1 MSSTDWQEWALETH
15 SPLVESLEEWLF
27 DHGAL
32 AVSLEDNANEPLLEP
47 GPGET
52 PLWQNVVLK
61 ALFAGDAD
69 LSSIKAVLPR
79 TLLAENS
86 KSEVSRLEDREWTRV
101 WMDDFAPIQM
111 GPRLWVCPSWAV
123 PPDEALVNVMLDP
136 GLAFGTGT
144 HATTAMCLGALDA
157 AVSGGE
163 SVVDYGCGSGILAI
177 AALKLGAS
185 KALGVD
191 NDPQALAA
199 SRDNAARNQISTDQF
214 DVVMPEDDMLAASR
228 DNAAR
233 NQISTD
239 QFDVVMPEDDML
251 LAWSNAA
258 SVVVANILAGPLLS
272 LAHDL
277 IELTA
282 PGGRL
287 LLTGV
292 LEEQAAK
299 LIEHY
304 EHVSLDVIDRRDGWV
319 LLSGVKPA

>member
-1 MSSTDWQEWALETH
+1 LSSTDWQEWALETH

-144 HATTAMCLGALDA
+144 HATTAMCLGALDE

-191 NDPQALAA
+191 NDPQA
-199 SRDNAARNQISTDQF
+199 
-214 DVVMPEDDMLAASR
+214 LAASR

>member
-1 MSSTDWQEWALETH
+1 LSSTDWQEWALETH

-214 DVVMPEDDMLAASR
+214 DVVMPEDDML
-228 DNAAR
+228 
-233 NQISTD
+233 
-239 QFDVVMPEDDML
+239 

>member
-1 MSSTDWQEWALETH
+1 MSSPDWQEWVLETH
-15 SPLVESLEEWLF
+15 SQLVEALEAWLF
-27 DHGAL
+27 ERGAL
-32 AVSLEDNANEPLLEP
+32 AVTLEDNANEPLLEP

-52 PLWQNVVLK
+52 PLWQNVVLT
-61 ALFAGDAD
+61 ALFTSDVD
-69 LSSIKAVLPR
+69 LSSIRAVLPL

-86 KSEVSRLEDREWTRV
+86 KSELSRLEDREWTRV
-101 WMDDFAPIQM
+101 WMDNFAPIQM
-111 GPRLWVCPSWAV
+111 GPRLWVCPSWAE

-157 AVSGGE
+157 AMSGGE
-163 SVVDYGCGSGILAI
+163 SVVDFGCGSGILAI

-199 SRDNAARNQISTDQF
+199 SRDNAARNKISADQF
-214 DVVMPEDDMLAASR
+214 DAVMPDDGRLS
-228 DNAAR
+228 
-233 NQISTD
+233 
-239 QFDVVMPEDDML
+239 
-251 LAWSNAA
+251 AWSNVAN
-258 SVVVANILAGPLLS
+258 VVVANILAGPLLS
-272 LAHDL
+272 LAQEL
-277 IELTA
+277 IQLMA

-292 LEEQAAK
+292 LEGQAAE

-304 EHVSLDVIDRRDGWV
+304 AHVGLEVTDRRDGWV

>member
-1 MSSTDWQEWALETH
+1 MSSPDWQEWVLETH
-15 SPLVESLEEWLF
+15 SQLVEALEAWLF
-27 DHGAL
+27 ERGAL
-32 AVSLEDNANEPLLEP
+32 AVTLEDNANEPLLEP

-52 PLWQNVVLK
+52 PLWQNVVLT
-61 ALFAGDAD
+61 ALFTSDVD
-69 LSSIKAVLPR
+69 LSSIRAVLPR

-86 KSEVSRLEDREWTRV
+86 KSELSRLEDREWTRV

-111 GPRLWVCPSWAV
+111 GPRLWVCPSWAE

-157 AVSGGE
+157 AMSGGE
-163 SVVDYGCGSGILAI
+163 SVVDFGCGSGILAI

-199 SRDNAARNQISTDQF
+199 SRDNAARNKISADQF
-214 DVVMPEDDMLAASR
+214 DAVMPEDGKVS
-228 DNAAR
+228 
-233 NQISTD
+233 
-239 QFDVVMPEDDML
+239 
-251 LAWSNAA
+251 AWSNVAN
-258 SVVVANILAGPLLS
+258 VVVANILAGPLLS
-272 LAHDL
+272 LAQEL
-277 IELTA
+277 IQLMA

-292 LEEQAAK
+292 LEGQAAE

-304 EHVSLDVIDRRDGWV
+304 AHVGLEVTDRRDGWV

>member
-1 MSSTDWQEWALETH
+1 MSSPDWQEWVLETH
-15 SPLVESLEEWLF
+15 SQLVEALEAWLF
-27 DHGAL
+27 ERGAL
-32 AVSLEDNANEPLLEP
+32 AVTLEDNANEPLLEP

-52 PLWQNVVLK
+52 PLWQNVVLT
-61 ALFAGDAD
+61 ALFTSDVD
-69 LSSIKAVLPR
+69 LSSIRAVLPR

-86 KSEVSRLEDREWTRV
+86 KSELSRLEDREWTRV

-111 GPRLWVCPSWAV
+111 GPRLWVCPSWAE
-123 PPDEALVNVMLDP
+123 PPDGALVNVMLDP

-157 AVSGGE
+157 AMSGGE
-163 SVVDYGCGSGILAI
+163 SVVDFGCGSGILAI

-199 SRDNAARNQISTDQF
+199 SRDNAARNKISADQF
-214 DVVMPEDDMLAASR
+214 DAVMPEDGRLS
-228 DNAAR
+228 
-233 NQISTD
+233 
-239 QFDVVMPEDDML
+239 
-251 LAWSNAA
+251 AWSNVAN
-258 SVVVANILAGPLLS
+258 VVVANILAGPLLS
-272 LAHDL
+272 LAQEL
-277 IELTA
+277 IQLMA

-292 LEEQAAK
+292 LEEQAAG

-304 EHVSLDVIDRRDGWV
+304 VHVGLEVTDRRDGWV

>member
-1 MSSTDWQEWALETH
+1 LSSPDWQECVLETH
-15 SPLVESLEEWLF
+15 SQLVEALEAWLF
-27 DHGAL
+27 ERGAL
-32 AVSLEDNANEPLLEP
+32 AVTLEDNANEPLLEP

-52 PLWQNVVLK
+52 PLWQNVVLT
-61 ALFAGDAD
+61 ALFTSDVD
-69 LSSIKAVLPR
+69 LSSIRAVLPR

-86 KSEVSRLEDREWTRV
+86 KSELSRLQDREWTRV

-111 GPRLWVCPSWAV
+111 GPRLWVCPSWAE

-157 AVSGGE
+157 AMNGGE
-163 SVVDYGCGSGILAI
+163 SVVDFGCGSGILAI

-199 SRDNAARNQISTDQF
+199 SRDNAARNKISADQF
-214 DVVMPEDDMLAASR
+214 DAVMPEDGRLS
-228 DNAAR
+228 
-233 NQISTD
+233 
-239 QFDVVMPEDDML
+239 
-251 LAWSNAA
+251 AWSNVAN
-258 SVVVANILAGPLLS
+258 VVVANILAGPLLS
-272 LAHDL
+272 LAQEL
-277 IELTA
+277 IQLMA

-292 LEEQAAK
+292 LEEQAAE

-304 EHVSLDVIDRRDGWV
+304 VHVGLEVTDRRDGWV

>member
-214 DVVMPEDDMLAASR
+214 DVVMPEDDML
-228 DNAAR
+228 
-233 NQISTD
+233 
-239 QFDVVMPEDDML
+239 
-251 LAWSNAA
+251 LAWSNTA

-319 LLSGVKPA
+319 LLSGVKLA

>member
-185 KALGVD
+185 KGLGVD

-214 DVVMPEDDMLAASR
+214 DVVMPEDDML
-228 DNAAR
+228 
-233 NQISTD
+233 
-239 QFDVVMPEDDML
+239 
-251 LAWSNAA
+251 LAWSNTA

>member
-86 KSEVSRLEDREWTRV
+86 KSEVSRLEDREWTRL

-214 DVVMPEDDMLAASR
+214 DVVMPEDDML
-228 DNAAR
+228 
-233 NQISTD
+233 
-239 QFDVVMPEDDML
+239 

>member
-157 AVSGGE
+157 AVCGGE

-214 DVVMPEDDMLAASR
+214 DVVMPEDDML
-228 DNAAR
+228 
-233 NQISTD
+233 
-239 QFDVVMPEDDML
+239 

-272 LAHDL
+272 LAQDL

>member
-111 GPRLWVCPSWAV
+111 GLRLWVCPSWAV

-214 DVVMPEDDMLAASR
+214 DVVMPEDDML
-228 DNAAR
+228 
-233 NQISTD
+233 
-239 QFDVVMPEDDML
+239 

>member
-1 MSSTDWQEWALETH
+1 MSSPDWQEWVLETH
-15 SPLVESLEEWLF
+15 SQLVEALEAWLF
-27 DHGAL
+27 ERGAL
-32 AVSLEDNANEPLLEP
+32 AVTLEDNANEPLLEP

-52 PLWQNVVLK
+52 PLWQNVVLT
-61 ALFAGDAD
+61 ALFKSDVD
-69 LSSIKAVLPR
+69 LSSIRAVLPR

-86 KSEVSRLEDREWTRV
+86 KSELSRLEDREWTRV

-111 GPRLWVCPSWAV
+111 GPRLWVCPSWAE

-144 HATTAMCLGALDA
+144 HATTAMCLGALDTA
-157 AVSGGE
+157 MNGGE
-163 SVVDYGCGSGILAI
+163 SVVDFGCGSGILAI

-199 SRDNAARNQISTDQF
+199 SRDNAARNKISADQF
-214 DVVMPEDDMLAASR
+214 DAVMPEDGRLS
-228 DNAAR
+228 
-233 NQISTD
+233 
-239 QFDVVMPEDDML
+239 
-251 LAWSNAA
+251 AWSNVAN
-258 SVVVANILAGPLLS
+258 VVVANILAGPLLS
-272 LAHDL
+272 LAQEL
-277 IELTA
+277 IQLMA

-292 LEEQAAK
+292 LEEQAAE

-304 EHVSLDVIDRRDGWV
+304 AHVGLEVTDRRDGWV

>member
-144 HATTAMCLGALDA
+144 HDTTAMCLGALDA

-214 DVVMPEDDMLAASR
+214 DVVMPEDDML
-228 DNAAR
+228 
-233 NQISTD
+233 
-239 QFDVVMPEDDML
+239 
-251 LAWSNAA
+251 LAWSNTA

>member
-1 MSSTDWQEWALETH
+1 MSSPDWQEWVLETH
-15 SPLVESLEEWLF
+15 SQLVEALEAWLF
-27 DHGAL
+27 ERGAL
-32 AVSLEDNANEPLLEP
+32 AVTLEDNANEPLLEP

-52 PLWQNVVLK
+52 PLWQNVVLT
-61 ALFAGDAD
+61 ALFTSDVD
-69 LSSIKAVLPR
+69 LSSIRAVLPR

-86 KSEVSRLEDREWTRV
+86 KSELSRLEDREWTRV

-111 GPRLWVCPSWAV
+111 GPRLWVCPCWAE

-157 AVSGGE
+157 AMSGGE
-163 SVVDYGCGSGILAI
+163 SVVDFGCGSGILAI

-199 SRDNAARNQISTDQF
+199 SRDNAARNKISADQF
-214 DVVMPEDDMLAASR
+214 DAVMPEDGRLS
-228 DNAAR
+228 
-233 NQISTD
+233 
-239 QFDVVMPEDDML
+239 
-251 LAWSNAA
+251 AWSNVAN
-258 SVVVANILAGPLLS
+258 VVVANILAGPLLS
-272 LAHDL
+272 LAQEL
-277 IELTA
+277 IQLMA

-292 LEEQAAK
+292 LEEQAAE

-304 EHVSLDVIDRRDGWV
+304 AHVGLEVTDRRDGWV

>member
-1 MSSTDWQEWALETH
+1 MSSPDWQEWVLETH
-15 SPLVESLEEWLF
+15 SQLVEALEAWLF
-27 DHGAL
+27 ERGAL
-32 AVSLEDNANEPLLEP
+32 AVTLEDNANEPLLEP

-52 PLWQNVVLK
+52 PLWQNVVLT
-61 ALFAGDAD
+61 ALFTSDVD
-69 LSSIKAVLPR
+69 LSSIRAVLPR

-86 KSEVSRLEDREWTRV
+86 KSELSRLEDREWTRV

-111 GPRLWVCPSWAV
+111 GPRLWVCPSWAE
-123 PPDEALVNVMLDP
+123 PPDEALVNLMLDP

-157 AVSGGE
+157 AMSGGE
-163 SVVDYGCGSGILAI
+163 SVVDFGCGSGILAI
-177 AALKLGAS
+177 AALKLGAF

-199 SRDNAARNQISTDQF
+199 SRDNAARNKISADQF
-214 DVVMPEDDMLAASR
+214 DAVMPEDGRLS
-228 DNAAR
+228 
-233 NQISTD
+233 
-239 QFDVVMPEDDML
+239 
-251 LAWSNAA
+251 AWSNVAN
-258 SVVVANILAGPLLS
+258 VVVANILAGPLLS
-272 LAHDL
+272 LAQEL
-277 IELTA
+277 IQLMA

-292 LEEQAAK
+292 LEEQAAE

-304 EHVSLDVIDRRDGWV
+304 AHVGLEVTDRRDGWV

>member
-1 MSSTDWQEWALETH
+1 LSSPDWQEWVLETH
-15 SPLVESLEEWLF
+15 SQLVEALEAWLF
-27 DHGAL
+27 ERGAL
-32 AVSLEDNANEPLLEP
+32 AVTLEDNANEPLLEP

-52 PLWQNVVLK
+52 PLWQNVVLT
-61 ALFAGDAD
+61 ALFTSDVD
-69 LSSIKAVLPR
+69 LSSIRAVLPR

-86 KSEVSRLEDREWTRV
+86 KSELSRLEDREWTRV

-111 GPRLWVCPSWAV
+111 GPRLWVCPSWAE

-157 AVSGGE
+157 AMSGGE
-163 SVVDYGCGSGILAI
+163 SVVDFGCGSGILAI

-199 SRDNAARNQISTDQF
+199 SRDNAARNKISADQF
-214 DVVMPEDDMLAASR
+214 DAVMPEDGKVS
-228 DNAAR
+228 
-233 NQISTD
+233 
-239 QFDVVMPEDDML
+239 
-251 LAWSNAA
+251 AWSNVAN
-258 SVVVANILAGPLLS
+258 VVVANILAGPLLS
-272 LAHDL
+272 LAQEL
-277 IELTA
+277 IQLMA

-292 LEEQAAK
+292 LEEQAAG

-304 EHVSLDVIDRRDGWV
+304 VHVDLEVTDRRDGWV

>member
-27 DHGAL
+27 DRGAL

-177 AALKLGAS
+177 ATLKLGAS

-214 DVVMPEDDMLAASR
+214 DVVMPEE
-228 DNAAR
+228 
-233 NQISTD
+233 
-239 QFDVVMPEDDML
+239 DVL

-258 SVVVANILAGPLLS
+258 SIVVANILAGPLLS
-272 LAHDL
+272 LAHEL

-304 EHVSLDVIDRRDGWV
+304 ENVGLDVIDRRDGWV

>member
-1 MSSTDWQEWALETH
+1 LSSPDWQEWVLETH
-15 SPLVESLEEWLF
+15 SQLVEALEAWLF
-27 DHGAL
+27 ERGAL
-32 AVSLEDNANEPLLEP
+32 AVTLEDNANEPLLEP

-52 PLWQNVVLK
+52 PLWQNVVLT
-61 ALFAGDAD
+61 ALFTSDVD
-69 LSSIKAVLPR
+69 LSSIRAVLPR

-86 KSEVSRLEDREWTRV
+86 KSELSRLQDREWTRV

-111 GPRLWVCPSWAV
+111 GPRLWVCPSWAE

-157 AVSGGE
+157 AMNGGE
-163 SVVDYGCGSGILAI
+163 SVVDFGCGSGILAI

-199 SRDNAARNQISTDQF
+199 SRDNAARNKISADQF
-214 DVVMPEDDMLAASR
+214 DAVMPEDGRLS
-228 DNAAR
+228 
-233 NQISTD
+233 
-239 QFDVVMPEDDML
+239 
-251 LAWSNAA
+251 AWSNVAN
-258 SVVVANILAGPLLS
+258 VVVANILAGPLLS
-272 LAHDL
+272 LAQEL
-277 IELTA
+277 IQLMA

-292 LEEQAAK
+292 LEEQAAQ

-304 EHVSLDVIDRRDGWV
+304 AHVGLEVTDRRDGWV

>member
-199 SRDNAARNQISTDQF
+199 SRG
-214 DVVMPEDDMLAASR
+214 
-228 DNAAR
+228 NAAR

-251 LAWSNAA
+251 LAWSNTA